1 MATFVEKQFF
11 LMICSEFDN
20 ANGRGRQETSQMHN
34 MDLRCSM
41 TGGIS
46 CWLPDVGFTIFVDGT
61 SKQNIGIELEAVS
74 LERHLYA

>member
-34 MDLRCSM
+34 MDLSCSM

-61 SKQNIGIELEAVS
+61 SKQNIGTELEAVS
-74 LERHLYA
+74 SERF

>member
-1 MATFVEKQFF
+1 
-11 LMICSEFDN
+11 MICSEFDN

-74 LERHLYA
+74 LEHYLYA